1 MSDMRIVDDL
11 ASFPPSLN
19 FPVMTIGV
27 FDGVHRGHQVILR
40 QVVKRA
46 LEREGTSIL
55 LTFTPHPQKIISP
68 NDAPPLLQTEHQK
81 HGILEE
87 LNLDM
92 IVCLPFTRKLSL
104 LTPAE
109 FAHQILHNH
118 GIREIHVGSNFH
130 FGHRRSGDIETLKS
144 LGPEFRFGV
153 YEIEPVY
160 FRGTRISSSYIRD
173 SLREGRVA
181 LARRLL
187 ERPYQIQG
195 TVVRGSGKGMELGFP
210 TANLDSE
217 NELIPANG
225 VYATL
230 AHLNGKTYPSVTNVG
245 VRPTLHERTQGS
257 PVVEP
262 HLLDFKEDIYVK
274 WMKLD
279 FFFRLRAEK
288 KFTGV
293 DELKK
298 QIARDIEVTRKYLR
312 RIRGRV

>member
-1 MSDMRIVDDL
+1 MRIVDDL
-11 ASFPPSLN
+11 AHFPQSLN

-46 LEREGTSIL
+46 QEREGTSIL

-81 HGILEE
+81 NRILEE
-87 LNLDM
+87 LDLDM
-92 IVCLPFTRKLSL
+92 IVCLPFTRELSL

-118 GIREIHVGSNFH
+118 GIREIHVGSNFC
-130 FGHRRSGDIETLKS
+130 FGHRRSGDIETLQS

-153 YEIEPVY
+153 YGIEPIY
-160 FRGTRISSSYIRD
+160 FRGTRISSSYIRN

-181 LARRLL
+181 LVRRLL
-187 ERPYQIQG
+187 ERPYEIQG
-195 TVVRGSGKGMELGFP
+195 TVIRGSGKGMELGFP

-225 VYATL
+225 VYVTL

-245 VRPTLHERTQGS
+245 VRPTLHEWAQDS

-262 HLLDFKEDIYVK
+262 HLLDFKENIYGK
-274 WMKLD
+274 WMKLE
-279 FFFRLRAEK
+279 FCFRLRAEK

-293 DELKK
+293 NELKK
-298 QIARDIEVTRKYLR
+298 QIGRDVEATRRYLR
-312 RIRGRV
+312 RVQGRV

>member
-1 MSDMRIVDDL
+1 MRIVDNF
-11 ASFPPSLN
+11 AHFPESLN
-19 FPVMTIGV
+19 YPVMTIGV

-46 LEREGTSIL
+46 QEREGTSIL
-55 LTFTPHPQKIISP
+55 LTFSPHPQKIISP
-68 NDAPPLLQTEHQK
+68 NNAPPLLQTEHQK
-81 HGILEE
+81 NRILVE
-87 LNLDM
+87 LDLDM

-118 GIREIHVGSNFH
+118 GIREIHVGRNFR
-130 FGHRRSGDIETLKS
+130 FGHRRAGDIETLKS

-160 FRGTRISSSYIRD
+160 FRGTRISSSYIRN

-181 LARRLL
+181 LVRRLL

-195 TVVRGSGKGMELGFP
+195 TVVRGSGKGAELGFP
-210 TANLDSE
+210 TANLDPE

-230 AHLNGKTYPSVTNVG
+230 AHLNGNTYPSVTNVG
-245 VRPTLHERTQGS
+245 VRPTLHERPQGS

-262 HLLDFKEDIYVK
+262 HLLDFKENIYGSS
-274 WMKLD
+274 MKLD
-279 FFFRLRAEK
+279 FCFRLRAEK

-298 QIARDIEVTRKYLR
+298 QIGRDVEATRKYLR
-312 RIRGRV
+312 RVLGRV